1 VREKYNGLVA
11 KFEQNLDISSLLLA
25 TRPAIL
31 MQFNRGKPPDV
42 RYDLMRVRDY
52 IASKKNITRYYM
64 KYTKDSEK
72 STDICRFII
81 EIYKYRTIE

>member
-1 VREKYNGLVA
+1 LKPPHVKHIDKDFYGERSVREKYNGLVA

-52 IASKKNITRYYM
+52 IASKKI
-64 KYTKDSEK
+64 
-72 STDICRFII
+72 
-81 EIYKYRTIE
+81 